1 MPRDATNTP
10 ASHTSALG
18 GLFIADECGGVQA
31 EIYKVGSGAVRV
43 VSHLRSPHTGRCGE
57 VMISCCGVLDVAA
70 LAGVGWRCSD
80 LQRPPVVWLRG
91 RSPSDNSELAG
102 AQVSSYLQ
110 YLDCFRCRNS
120 GLETL
125 SWGRKRITRSIRFS
139 KSTLHF

>member
-1 MPRDATNTP
+1 MNVAERKWKFIKLVRERF
-10 ASHTSALG
+10 ASFRISDRP
-18 GLFIADECGGVQA
+18 IPV
-31 EIYKVGSGAVRV
+31 GAV
-43 VSHLRSPHTGRCGE
+43 E

-110 YLDCFRCRNS
+110 YLDCFGCRNS
-120 GLETL
+120 GHETL